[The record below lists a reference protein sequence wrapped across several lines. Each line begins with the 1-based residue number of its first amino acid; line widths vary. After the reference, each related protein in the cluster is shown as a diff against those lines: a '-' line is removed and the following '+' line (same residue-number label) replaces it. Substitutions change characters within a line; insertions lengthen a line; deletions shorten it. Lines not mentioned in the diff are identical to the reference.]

1 MARRSDAPPVR
12 RRMRS
17 SRYPCLLVA
26 APVHFSGMPGRPGAQ
41 RASAP
46 WRRLCRRLSSI
57 CPVCGRGEG
66 SGGRRLRLVHSAQR
80 QFQWRSWG
88 AISLG
93 SDGVKWFHGESLVP
107 LRDAPFRPASP
118 RTERVLQ
125 KKGPAPCHL
134 AGTGPEL
141 CGREEA
147 RLERNFAVI
156 HRRGGLGGRHGL
168 AVHRRR
174 AVAVRLV

>member
-1 MARRSDAPPVR
+1 MRGSARASSMARRSDASPVC

-17 SRYPCLLVA
+17 SRYPCSLV
-26 APVHFSGMPGRPGAQ
+26 VDVESIFRVCPGGPGAQ

-66 SGGRRLRLVHSAQR
+66 SGGRRLRLLHSAQR

-107 LRDAPFRPASP
+107 LRDAPGPPSGRGSGARSL
-118 RTERVLQ
+118 ERDS
-125 KKGPAPCHL
+125 KKRGQPHANL

-147 RLERNFAVI
+147 V
-156 HRRGGLGGRHGL
+156 
-168 AVHRRR
+168 
-174 AVAVRLV
+174 